1 MMNSIKNKI
10 ISLTKNI
17 LIGISLLIFVGC
29 ESTWE
34 QLYDTFGSGY
44 SSSDYPTFDLE
55 LRIDLPQ
62 DENGYYHLELD
73 NENWQTIQR
82 LEGRVISSKIDYES
96 WERNDMES
104 LKIHWRSNLYWV
116 LGDTL
121 GYIVKYDYTDDVE
134 YVSYDTTYVTGFSG
148 QEVPTINPASYPTIK
163 DDGTGEINTMFAP
176 VQTMVGD
183 TAWVNVS
190 FTDWHNN
197 YKDETFGII
206 LN

>member
-1 MMNSIKNKI
+1 MNSIKNKVI
-10 ISLTKNI
+10 NLTKNI

-82 LEGRVISSKIDYES
+82 LEGRVISSKTDYES

-148 QEVPTINPASYPTIK
+148 QEVPTINSASYPTIK

-176 VQTMVGD
+176 VQTMVSD

-197 YKDETFGII
+197 YKDKTFGII
-206 LN
+206 LK

>member
-1 MMNSIKNKI
+1 MMNSIKNKVI
-10 ISLTKNI
+10 NLTKNI

-82 LEGRVISSKIDYES
+82 LEGRVISSKTDYES

-148 QEVPTINPASYPTIK
+148 QEVPTINSASYPTIK

-176 VQTMVGD
+176 VQTMVSD

-197 YKDETFGII
+197 YKDKTFGII
-206 LN
+206 LK